1 MTEAENH
8 VMRKRKTAWKTD
20 AALCVMGVLCAV
32 LSVNFAVSKITA
44 STAPPIPGAEHLRI
58 FAMPSGG
65 RLPTKAS
72 DPTPARKEMEFDPVV
87 TGTVRP
93 STAEATAS
101 APARTAARSAEVAPP
116 QPATLSSYSLQGVF
130 NGKALLQG
138 PSGYL
143 LVSAGE
149 AIPGVGRIQSIQNR
163 GGSWIIQTPL
173 GPLES
178 GK

>member
-1 MTEAENH
+1 MTEVKNH
-8 VMRKRKTAWKTD
+8 VMRKRKSTWKTD

-44 STAPPIPGAEHLRI
+44 PTAPPIPGAEHLRI

-65 RLPTKAS
+65 RVPS
-72 DPTPARKEMEFDPVV
+72 RPSEPSPARPEMEFDPVV
-87 TGTVRP
+87 TGSVRP
-93 STAEATAS
+93 STGETPTATLGLK
-101 APARTAARSAEVAPP
+101 TTRSADVAPP

-149 AIPGVGRIQSIQNR
+149 AIPGVGRIQSIQTR